1 VDGLTIAKPRQA
13 EASILSYHVT
23 FTFSFTADGIS
34 SSANLPK

>member
-23 FTFSFTADGIS
+23 FTFTADGIS